1 MDAFTLVYNYWK
13 MIQDTKWSREAED
26 RRRLISVHGGEAY
39 SESVDRYIANWYVK
53 AFEKLSPHQKK
64 ILIDKKD
71 EEIFKTVYRDMP
83 GKTIVA
89 VVN

>member
-1 MDAFTLVYNYWK
+1 M
-13 MIQDTKWSREAED
+13 
-26 RRRLISVHGGEAY
+26 
-39 SESVDRYIANWYVK
+39 K